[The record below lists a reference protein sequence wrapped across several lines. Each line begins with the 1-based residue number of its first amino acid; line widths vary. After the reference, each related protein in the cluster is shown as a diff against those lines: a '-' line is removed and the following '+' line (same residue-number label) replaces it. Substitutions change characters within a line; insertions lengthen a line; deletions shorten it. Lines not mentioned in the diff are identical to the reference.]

1 MQRAFE
7 FRSCTSA
14 AFRAAAIVVTLACFA
29 ATATAQTSPQ
39 LSAQISSVSP
49 QVSSSQRAPAS
60 QEVSSSKDAYP
71 GPLLFGKNF
80 IRGYADFELAPPHNE
95 PDLGRCNQPQP
106 TCSAFARYMASGYI
120 EFQPFAR
127 TPLRHAYVFFAPR
140 FFFGDTVPQ
149 VSYTYSMAPL
159 AWERLLGLAIALPK
173 HFELRI
179 SNHNVQSFSPFD
191 KNLGAFDS
199 GPNKEPLGIYNTVGI
214 RWYFGGY
221 GRSSSSW

>member
-7 FRSCTSA
+7 VRNFVCGCARTASVV
-14 AFRAAAIVVTLACFA
+14 FIVAWFA
-29 ATATAQTSPQ
+29 APALAQAPAQ
-39 LSAQISSVSP
+39 LSAQVVSALGNSSPVAAKN
-49 QVSSSQRAPAS
+49 SQDT
-60 QEVSSSKDAYP
+60 SSSKDAYP
-71 GPLLFGKNF
+71 GPLLLGKGF
-80 IRGYADFELAPPHNE
+80 LRGYADFELAPPHNE

-191 KNLGAFDS
+191 KSLGAFDS

-221 GRSSSSW
+221 GRTSSSW

>member
-7 FRSCTSA
+7 VRNFVCGCARTASVV
-14 AFRAAAIVVTLACFA
+14 FIVAWFA
-29 ATATAQTSPQ
+29 APALAQAPAQ
-39 LSAQISSVSP
+39 MSAQVVSTPGNSSPVAAKN
-49 QVSSSQRAPAS
+49 SQDT
-60 QEVSSSKDAYP
+60 SSSKDAYP
-71 GPLLFGKNF
+71 GPLLLGKGF
-80 IRGYADFELAPPHNE
+80 LRGYADFELAPPHNE

-191 KNLGAFDS
+191 KSLGAFDS

-221 GRSSSSW
+221 GRTSSSW

>member
-7 FRSCTSA
+7 VRNFVCGCARTASVV
-14 AFRAAAIVVTLACFA
+14 FIVAWFA
-29 ATATAQTSPQ
+29 APALAQAPAQ
-39 LSAQISSVSP
+39 MSAQVVSTPGNSSPVAAKN
-49 QVSSSQRAPAS
+49 SQDT
-60 QEVSSSKDAYP
+60 SSSKDAYP
-71 GPLLFGKNF
+71 GPLLLGKGF
-80 IRGYADFELAPPHNE
+80 LRGYADFELAPPHNE

-191 KNLGAFDS
+191 RSLGAFDS

-221 GRSSSSW
+221 GRTSSSW